1 MDIEK
6 IFKANMKREQSEKIA
21 KYNVLNTF
29 AQKGKILFTGSSLME
44 QFPIN
49 ELLTTAGMK
58 QIVYNRGVGG
68 FTTDDM
74 LKYMDTQIF
83 DVEPSKIFINIG
95 TNDISNPSVSFE
107 TALTHMLCNYTEI
120 LTQIQTRLPKTDV
133 YLMAYYPVNETD
145 KVPDGE
151 WGKTLFVNRNNHNIP
166 IANTEIQKLAKTF
179 GFHYINVNAGLT
191 DERDML
197 KKEYTV
203 EGVHMY
209 ANAYQIILKNMK
221 PYL

>member
-6 IFKANMKREQSEKIA
+6 IFKANMKREQLEKID

-29 AQKGKILFTGSSLME
+29 AQKGQILFTGSSLME

-49 ELLTTAGMK
+49 ELLMTEGLE
-58 QIVYNRGVGG
+58 QFVYNRGVGG

-74 LKYMDTQIF
+74 LEHMDTQIF
-83 DVEPSKIFINIG
+83 AIEPSRIFINIG
-95 TNDISNPSVSFE
+95 TNDISNPTVSFE
-107 TALTHMLCNYTEI
+107 TALSHMLHNYTEI
-120 LTQIQTRLPKTDV
+120 LTQIRTRLPQADV

-145 KVPDGE
+145 KVPNDE

-166 IANTEIQKLAKTF
+166 LANAEVKKLAGTF
-179 GFHYINVNAGLT
+179 GFHYIDVNAGLT
-191 DERDML
+191 DERGML

-209 ANAYQIILKNMK
+209 ANAYRIILENMK